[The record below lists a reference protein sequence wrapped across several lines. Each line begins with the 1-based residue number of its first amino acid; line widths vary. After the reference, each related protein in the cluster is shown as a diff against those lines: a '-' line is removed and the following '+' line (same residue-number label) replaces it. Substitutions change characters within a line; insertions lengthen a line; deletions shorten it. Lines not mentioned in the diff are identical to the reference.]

1 MLAAQKLSDLINE
14 IDATIYQRFAGKTF
28 WIKAEI
34 TDVKKYADKRWCF
47 LKFIEK
53 DGATI
58 TTEIKGVFWS
68 NTYHHVENF
77 EKETQQLF
85 ASGLEI
91 TCNVRV
97 RFHKRFG
104 LDLEVLAID
113 YAYAIGRLEIE
124 RKQILERLVK
134 ENGGINVLSNG
145 NFSTTNNRLQLP
157 TVFQKIALITAPN
170 SDGQRDFKEVIEK
183 NKYGYAFLVTEF
195 LTQVQGDSAAQLMMQ
210 QLDKISVA
218 KELFDVVVI
227 VRGGGSDI
235 DFKSFNTFELSNY
248 IASFPLPILTGIGH
262 DRNTSIVDLMARQH
276 KTPTEVAT
284 FIIDNNMSFEQDILQ
299 MKERFFSGIKQLV
312 EMAQNKLAYSARIIK
327 SCSPQTI
334 LNKGFAIIIHN
345 NKILTD
351 PAIAH
356 VNEEVQLILK
366 NEILF
371 STINKK
377 EKNEKKTQF

>member
-1 MLAAQKLSDLINE
+1 MPIAQKLSQLITE
-14 IDATIYQRFAGKTF
+14 IDATIYNRFAGKTF

-53 DGATI
+53 DGNLI

-113 YAYAIGRLEIE
+113 YAYAIGQMEIE
-124 RKQILERLVK
+124 RKQTLEQLIK
-134 ENGGINVLSNG
+134 QNTTIQLLSDG
-145 NFSTTNNRLQLP
+145 SFSTINNRLELP
-157 TVFQKIALITAPN
+157 TVFQRIALVTAPN

-183 NKYGYAFLVTEF
+183 NKYGYAFVVKEF
-195 LTQVQGDSAAQLMMQ
+195 LTQVQGNTAATLMMQ
-210 QLDKISVA
+210 QLENIKSG
-218 KELFDVVVI
+218 KEIFDVVVI
-227 VRGGGSDI
+227 VRGGGSDT
-235 DFKSFNTFELSNY
+235 DFKSFNSFELANY
-248 IASFPLPILTGIGH
+248 IADFPLPILTGIGH

-284 FIIDNNMSFEQDILQ
+284 FIVDNNMSFEQDILQ
-299 MKERFFSGIKQLV
+299 LKERFFTGIKNLV
-312 EMAQNKLAYSARIIK
+312 DIAQSKLAYNIRIVK
-327 SCSPQTI
+327 SSSPKTI
-334 LNKGFAIIIHN
+334 LNKGFAMVLKN
-345 NKILTD
+345 NKIITNPQFLQLND
-351 PAIAH
+351 Q
-356 VNEEVQLILK
+356 VEVILRD
-366 NEILF
+366 EILL

-377 EKNEKKTQF
+377 ESNENRIDF

>member
-1 MLAAQKLSDLINE
+1 MPEAQKLSQLVSE
-14 IDATIYQRFAGKTF
+14 IDATLQNRFAGKSF

-53 DGATI
+53 DGNTI
-58 TTEIKGVFWS
+58 TTEMKGVFWS

-77 EKETQQLF
+77 ERETQQLF

-97 RFHKRFG
+97 RFHKRYG

-113 YAYAIGRLEIE
+113 YAYAIGKMEIE
-124 RKQILERLVK
+124 RKQTIEKLVK
-134 ENGGINVLSNG
+134 ENPGILILSNG
-145 NFSTTNNRLQLP
+145 NFSTINNRLELP
-157 TVFQKIALITAPN
+157 TVFQKIALIAAPN
-170 SDGQRDFKEVIEK
+170 SDGQRDFKEVINK

-195 LTQVQGDSAAQLMMQ
+195 LTQVQGDAAVLSMIKQLE
-210 QLDKISVA
+210 KIEIDQEA
-218 KELFDVVVI
+218 FDLVVI
-227 VRGGGSDI
+227 VRGGGSDT

-248 IASFPLPILTGIGH
+248 VADFPLPILTGIGH

-284 FIIDNNMSFEQDILQ
+284 FIVDHNMSFEQDMMQL
-299 MKERFFSGIKQLV
+299 KERFFSGIKGLV
-312 EMAQNKLAYSARIIK
+312 EMAQSKLAYNARIIK
-327 SCSPQTI
+327 SSSPKTI
-334 LNKGFAIIIHN
+334 LNKGFAMLIHD
-345 NKILTD
+345 NKIITD
-351 PAIAH
+351 PKTIH
-356 VNEEVQLILK
+356 VNDSVQAILK
-366 NEILF
+366 NEILH

-377 EKNEKKTQF
+377 EINENKTDF